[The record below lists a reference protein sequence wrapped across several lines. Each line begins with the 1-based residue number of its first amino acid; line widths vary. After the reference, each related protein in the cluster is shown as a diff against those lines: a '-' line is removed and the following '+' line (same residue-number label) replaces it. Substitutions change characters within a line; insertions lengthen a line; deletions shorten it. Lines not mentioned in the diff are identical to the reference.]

1 MSEVIVEPLTGPYSL
16 GEGPHW
22 DCISQNLYFV
32 DIFAQKVF
40 RFDPATGSITSA
52 FIENG
57 PVGFVIP
64 IEGSTNKFVAGSG
77 LDFVLFSWNENKD
90 LVKCTPQVLSTVESN
105 RIETRW
111 NDGKADSS
119 GRLWAGTM
127 GFEKDGVFPSN
138 VGSLY
143 SIGNDLIFKK
153 RVTPVSISNGLA
165 WNSNNDTLY
174 YIDSLTYQIMAYNYD
189 SQTGT
194 ISNKKTVF
202 DLQKNNIPGLPDGMT
217 IDTDENLWVAVFG
230 GGGVLNINPK
240 TGKLLRFVK
249 INNVKNITS
258 VTFGG
263 PNLDIL
269 YVTSAN
275 IGLNENELKDQP
287 HAGYLFAI
295 KGLGVRGFPAN
306 SFKLPKIVCM

>member
-90 LVKCTPQVLSTVESN
+90 LVKCTPQVLSTVE
-105 RIETRW
+105 R
-111 NDGKADSS
+111 
-119 GRLWAGTM
+119 TM

-295 KGLGVRGFPAN
+295 KV
-306 SFKLPKIVCM
+306 LPESREK